1 MTDVYTGKGWMS
13 LAVTGALGH
22 GAGTAL
28 ASCLNPEGEA
38 IIITKAVLYGLTNST
53 GAANITVGQGAT
65 VTAGHDS
72 ATIFTA
78 AAQAASAGTA
88 VVGHN
93 AANAKD
99 ALPVLG
105 ATEYIV
111 VCGSADTTGYTGR
124 LHIEYIH
131 A

>member
-1 MTDVYTGKGWMS
+1 MS
-13 LAVTGALGH
+13 LDVVGALDH
-22 GAGTAL
+22 AAGTAL

-38 IIITKAVLYGLTNST
+38 LIITKAVLYGITNST
-53 GAANITVGQGAT
+53 GVANITVGQGAT

-111 VCGSADTTGYTGR
+111 VCGSASTVGYTGR

>member
-1 MTDVYTGKGWMS
+1 MTTPLTGKGS
-13 LAVTGALGH
+13 FTLPVTGALSH
-22 GAGTAL
+22 AAGTAL
-28 ASCLNPEGEA
+28 ASALNPEGAA
-38 IIITKAVLYGLTNST
+38 IVVTKCVLYGITNST

-72 ATIFTA
+72 ATLFTA

-88 VVGHN
+88 VVGIN
-93 AANAKD
+93 AADAKD

-111 VCGSADTTGYTGR
+111 VCGDDSTVGYTGR
-124 LHIEYIH
+124 LHVEYIL

>member
-1 MTDVYTGKGWMS
+1 MTDFITGKGKFCIP
-13 LAVTGALGH
+13 VTGALSH
-22 GAGTAL
+22 AAGTAL

-38 IIITKAVLYGLTNST
+38 IIITRAVLYGLTNST
-53 GAANITVGQGAT
+53 GVANITVGQGAT

-78 AAQAASAGTA
+78 AAQAASLGTA
-88 VVGHN
+88 VVGIDGAD
-93 AANAKD
+93 AAD
-99 ALPVLG
+99 ACPVLG

-111 VCGSADTTGYTGR
+111 VCGSASTVGYTGR

>member
-1 MTDVYTGKGWMS
+1 MS
-13 LAVTGALGH
+13 LAVTGALDH
-22 GAGTAL
+22 AAGTAL
-28 ASCLNPEGEA
+28 ASCLNPEGEP

-53 GAANITVGQGAT
+53 GVANITVGQGAT

-88 VVGHN
+88 VVGHDT
-93 AANAKD
+93 ADAKD
-99 ALPVLG
+99 SLPVLG

-111 VCGSADTTGYTGR
+111 VCGSDSTVGYTGR